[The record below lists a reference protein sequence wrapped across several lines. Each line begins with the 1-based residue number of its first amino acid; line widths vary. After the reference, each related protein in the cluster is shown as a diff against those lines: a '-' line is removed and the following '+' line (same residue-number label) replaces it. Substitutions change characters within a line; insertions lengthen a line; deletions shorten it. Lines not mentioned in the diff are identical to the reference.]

1 MIPVLSGSSEWFAQ
15 RNLEYL
21 FFLAA
26 SLSPNESFQTRSLQ
40 KCKKPHTNCHL
51 LRWQEITY
59 FFIMTLSNKKEGQVI
74 KTMAL
79 LDVKNV
85 KKIYTTRFG
94 GNQVEALH
102 NVSFSVEAGEYVAIM
117 GESGSGKTTLLN
129 ILAALDK
136 PTGGKVYLKG
146 NDLGK
151 IREKEMAAFRRQNL
165 GFVFQD
171 FNLLDTLTLKD
182 NIFLPLVLS
191 GKKYTEMESRIAP
204 IAEQL
209 GISKLLNKY
218 PYEVSG
224 GQKQRAAV
232 ARALIT
238 QPQLIL
244 ADEPSGALDSRSTD
258 ELLGLFNAINDN
270 GQTIVMVTHSVKA
283 ASTAKRVLFIK
294 DGEVFHQL
302 YRGNLTSDE
311 MYQKITDTLT
321 VLTTGGEHRE

>member
-1 MIPVLSGSSEWFAQ
+1 
-15 RNLEYL
+15 
-21 FFLAA
+21 
-26 SLSPNESFQTRSLQ
+26 
-40 KCKKPHTNCHL
+40 
-51 LRWQEITY
+51 
-59 FFIMTLSNKKEGQVI
+59 
-74 KTMAL
+74 MAL

-302 YRGNLTSDE
+302 YRGNLTSEE
-311 MYQKITDTLT
+311 MYQKITKACHFQS
-321 VLTTGGEHRE
+321 EK

>member
-1 MIPVLSGSSEWFAQ
+1 
-15 RNLEYL
+15 
-21 FFLAA
+21 
-26 SLSPNESFQTRSLQ
+26 
-40 KCKKPHTNCHL
+40 
-51 LRWQEITY
+51 
-59 FFIMTLSNKKEGQVI
+59 
-74 KTMAL
+74 MAL

-146 NDLGK
+146 NDLSK

-270 GQTIVMVTHSVKA
+270 GQTRLSW
-283 ASTAKRVLFIK
+283 
-294 DGEVFHQL
+294 
-302 YRGNLTSDE
+302 
-311 MYQKITDTLT
+311 
-321 VLTTGGEHRE
+321 

>member
-1 MIPVLSGSSEWFAQ
+1 
-15 RNLEYL
+15 
-21 FFLAA
+21 
-26 SLSPNESFQTRSLQ
+26 
-40 KCKKPHTNCHL
+40 
-51 LRWQEITY
+51 
-59 FFIMTLSNKKEGQVI
+59 
-74 KTMAL
+74 MAL

-224 GQKQRAAV
+224 GQKQRAAI

-270 GQTIVMVTHSVKA
+270 GQTIVMVTHSV
-283 ASTAKRVLFIK
+283 SF
-294 DGEVFHQL
+294 
-302 YRGNLTSDE
+302 
-311 MYQKITDTLT
+311 T
-321 VLTTGGEHRE
+321 VAIRPVTRCTRRSPTP

>member
-1 MIPVLSGSSEWFAQ
+1 
-15 RNLEYL
+15 
-21 FFLAA
+21 
-26 SLSPNESFQTRSLQ
+26 
-40 KCKKPHTNCHL
+40 
-51 LRWQEITY
+51 
-59 FFIMTLSNKKEGQVI
+59 MTLSNKKEGQVI

-146 NDLGK
+146 NDLSK

-224 GQKQRAAV
+224 GQKQRAAI

-258 ELLGLFNAINDN
+258 
-270 GQTIVMVTHSVKA
+270 
-283 ASTAKRVLFIK
+283 
-294 DGEVFHQL
+294 
-302 YRGNLTSDE
+302 
-311 MYQKITDTLT
+311 
-321 VLTTGGEHRE
+321 